1 MSEPDDDYSNVVRGK
16 LGKCMVKQFLGHR
29 LGILHVPH
37 ELYGFLIFAYVPEL
51 SAWRPLTLG
60 QG

>member
-1 MSEPDDDYSNVVRGK
+1 MSDDDYSNVVRGN
-16 LGKCMVKQFLGHR
+16 LGECVVKQFLRHC

-37 ELYGFLIFAYVPEL
+37 ELDCFLIFAYVPEL
-51 SAWRPLTLG
+51 CTWRPLKLG